1 MRGGD
6 KEQQKMVPGVIK
18 LDPPGGRR
26 IVDTPKSVDEAV
38 AEAIDLGDLRAA
50 VVICSRE
57 HGAVIGRLCMS
68 MLGSQQDAED
78 VTQETLIDAYHALPS
93 WRREG
98 SVRSWLLSIARRKSA
113 RVIEKR
119 VRRTAKLRLVHD
131 ADRAVSSDDLTEKQL
146 VLRQRALAAREALSA
161 IRPSEREA
169 LILRYGAG
177 LSFREVG
184 EACGIEEAAAR
195 KRVSRAIATL
205 RERLESSHHDRERGQ
220 DHE

>member
-6 KEQQKMVPGVIK
+6 KEQQNMVPGVIK
-18 LDPPGGRR
+18 LDPPGGAKPAGK
-26 IVDTPKSVDEAV
+26 DKPADEQI
-38 AEAIDLGDLRAA
+38 AEAIDGGDLRRA

-57 HGAVIGRLCMS
+57 HGATIGRLCMS

-78 VTQETLIDAYHALPS
+78 VTQETLIDAYNALSS

-98 SVRSWLLSIARRKSA
+98 SARSWLLSIARRKCA
-113 RVIEKR
+113 RLIEKR

-131 ADRAVSSDDLTEKQL
+131 ADREASSDDMTEKQ
-146 VLRQRALAAREALSA
+146 VLLKERADAARDALGTV
-161 IRPSEREA
+161 RPSEREA
-169 LILRYGAG
+169 LVLRYGAG

-184 EACGIEEAAAR
+184 AACGIEEAAAR

-205 RERLESSHHDRERGQ
+205 RKNLRDGGRQS
-220 DHE
+220 

>member
-1 MRGGD
+1 MSGGD
-6 KEQQKMVPGVIK
+6 KEQQEKMVPGVIK
-18 LDPPGGRR
+18 LDPSTG
-26 IVDTPKSVDEAV
+26 PKPAGKKLKPAD
-38 AEAIDLGDLRAA
+38 AEIADAIDAGDLQRA
-50 VVICSRE
+50 VVLCSRE
-57 HGAVIGRLCMS
+57 YGSMIGRLCMS

-113 RVIEKR
+113 RMIEKR

-131 ADRAVSSDDLTEKQL
+131 ADRAASSDDLTEKQ
-146 VLRQRALAAREALSA
+146 VLQRQRALAAREALA
-161 IRPSEREA
+161 NVRPSEREA
-169 LILRYGAG
+169 LLLRYGAG

-184 EACGIEEAAAR
+184 HACGIEEAAAR

-205 RERLESSHHDRERGQ
+205 RQNLREEGAQ
-220 DHE
+220 S

>member
-18 LDPPGGRR
+18 LDPPGGQRT
-26 IVDTPKSVDEAV
+26 IDTPKTVDEEI
-38 AEAIDLGDLRAA
+38 AEAIDGGDLRRA
-50 VVICSRE
+50 VVLCSRE

-68 MLGSQQDAED
+68 MLGSQHDAED
-78 VTQETLIDAYHALPS
+78 VTQETLIDAYHALSS

-98 SVRSWLLSIARRKSA
+98 SVRSWLLCIARRKCA
-113 RVIEKR
+113 RLIEKR

-131 ADRAVSSDDLTEKQL
+131 ADRSVSSDDLTEKQL
-146 VLRQRALAAREALSA
+146 LLRQRALAAREALEA

-169 LILRYGAG
+169 LIMRYGAG

-205 RERLESSHHDRERGQ
+205 RENLQSLQEQGRDHD
-220 DHE
+220 